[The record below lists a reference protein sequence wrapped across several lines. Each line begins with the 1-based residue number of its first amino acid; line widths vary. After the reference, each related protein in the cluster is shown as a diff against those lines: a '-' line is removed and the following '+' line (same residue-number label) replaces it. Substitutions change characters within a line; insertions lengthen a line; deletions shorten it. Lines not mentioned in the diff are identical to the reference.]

1 MMRGRYLAA
10 AVSAKVC
17 DRFMLSAILTTI
29 AALVVLGVLAVVI
42 FRVRSQSSHARTSS
56 RMRVKSVT
64 SVGIAAETP
73 KTSVSS
79 GSGASFGGSS
89 ISGEGLRSR
98 FVAVGVIAAGVFS
111 ALAVRLFGL
120 QVLNSASYSE
130 EAQNNLYTTVNT
142 PAPRGVIYD
151 SQGVALVANRQVQT
165 VLADADVVDNP
176 DVLLRLSSL
185 LGIPYEVVR
194 SRILDSSSGAQSQR
208 VVASDVKLRD
218 IAYISEHRDAFPGV
232 TTQVRTTRSYPYA
245 ALAAHVL
252 GYTGTASEEDLK
264 NAAEGRDIESG
275 DAVGKSG
282 VEQTYD
288 ALIAGDHGQRI
299 LVTDATGVIQ
309 QVVAETDPAKGN
321 DVYLTIDARVQYVAD
336 LALQEAVTGG
346 TGTAASCVVIDVET
360 GGIVA
365 MSNYPTYEPERFI
378 GGISQDTW
386 DAYQTEESHYPLM
399 NRAIA
404 GTYPAA
410 SCFKAFTGL
419 AGLTYGFA
427 DTKRT
432 WDCTGTW
439 TGFGDEFPQDCWLET
454 GHGPITFREGVIE
467 SCDTVFYEIAKDFY
481 NARGTLGNEAMQD
494 FIKEFGYA
502 ASTHIDL
509 SGEAEGRIPTPQWK
523 QEYFKDVPEE
533 AQWLPGDMSN
543 MVIGQGYV
551 LVTPVQ
557 VARAY
562 AAVATGRLL
571 RPHLLKEVKNSLGET
586 VLSFETIEDYHP
598 EVDPSLLA
606 VMQDALHGVATEN
619 SSVAA
624 DFGQYSWSAAAK
636 TGTAEVAGK
645 QDMAWF
651 SCYAPYEQ
659 PKFALA
665 LCLEEGGSGGTTGS
679 PIAARIM
686 DAAIRCSEGTFDQQI
701 TPIAAGSVGG
711 QEAPSDDEE
720 DNSDE
725 ETEE

>member
-1 MMRGRYLAA
+1 
-10 AVSAKVC
+10 
-17 DRFMLSAILTTI
+17 MLSAILTTI

-42 FRVRSQSSHARTSS
+42 FRVRLQSSRSRTSD

-64 SVGIAAETP
+64 SVGISAETP
-73 KTSVSS
+73 KTSISS
-79 GSGASFGGSS
+79 GSGAAFGGTSV
-89 ISGEGLRSR
+89 SGEGLRNR
-98 FVAVGVIAAGVFS
+98 FIAVGVLGAGVFG

-151 SQGVALVANRQVQT
+151 SQGVALVSNRQVQT

-176 DVLLRLSSL
+176 DVILRLSSL

-232 TTQVRTTRSYPYA
+232 TTQVRTTRSYPYG

-252 GYTGTASEEDLK
+252 GYTGTASEEDLN

-309 QVVAETDPAKGN
+309 QVVAETDPSKGN

-336 LALQEAVTGG
+336 TALKEAVTGG
-346 TGTAASCVVIDVET
+346 TGTAAACVVIDVET

-399 NRAIA
+399 NRSIA

-427 DTKRT
+427 DTTRT

-439 TGFGDEFPQDCWLET
+439 TGFGDEFPQDCWFET

-481 NARGTLGNEAMQD
+481 DARGTIGNEAMQD

-551 LVTPVQ
+551 LVTPIQ

-571 RPHLLKEVKNSLGET
+571 RPHLLKEVRNSLGET
-586 VLSFETIEDYHP
+586 VLTFETVEDYHP
-598 EVDPSLLA
+598 EVDSALLE

-619 SSVAA
+619 ASVSA
-624 DFGQYSWSAAAK
+624 DFGKYSWSAAAK

-665 LCLEEGGSGGTTGS
+665 LCLEEGGSGSTTGS

-686 DAAIRCSEGTFDQQI
+686 DAAIRCSEGTFDQKI
-701 TPIAAGSVGG
+701 APISATEVAGAEDTTDG
-711 QEAPSDDEE
+711 EDDSSSGDDSEE
-720 DNSDE
+720 
-725 ETEE
+725 

>member
-1 MMRGRYLAA
+1 
-10 AVSAKVC
+10 
-17 DRFMLSAILTTI
+17 MLSAILTTI

-42 FRVRSQSSHARTSS
+42 FRVRSQSSRTRTSD

-73 KTSVSS
+73 KTSNTS
-79 GSGASFGGSS
+79 GSGVSFGGSS
-89 ISGEGLRSR
+89 VNPDSLRNR
-98 FVAVGVIAAGVFS
+98 FLAVGVLAAGVFG
-111 ALAVRLFGL
+111 ALGVRLFGL
-120 QVLNSASYSE
+120 QILDSATYSE
-130 EAQNNLYTTVNT
+130 EAQENLYTTVST

-151 SQGVALVANRQVQT
+151 SQGVALVTNRQVQT
-165 VLADADVVDNP
+165 VLADADVADNS

-185 LGIPYEVVR
+185 LGIPYEIVR

-218 IAYISEHRDAFPGV
+218 IAYISEHRDAFPGI
-232 TTQVRTTRSYPYA
+232 TTQVRTTRTYPYG

-252 GYTGTASEEDLK
+252 GYTGTASEDDLN
-264 NAAEGRDIESG
+264 NAAEGRDIQSG

-299 LVTDATGVIQ
+299 LVTDASGAVQ
-309 QVVAETDPAKGN
+309 QVVAETDPSKGN
-321 DVYLTIDARVQYVAD
+321 DVYLTIDARVQHVAD
-336 LALQEAVTGG
+336 VALQEAVTGG
-346 TGTAASCVVIDVET
+346 TGTAAACVVIDVQT

-427 DTKRT
+427 DTTRT

-439 TGFGDEFPQDCWLET
+439 TGFGDEFPQKCWLET
-454 GHGPITFREGVIE
+454 GHGYITFREGVIE

-481 NARGTLGNEAMQD
+481 NARGTIGNEAMQD

-502 ASTHIDL
+502 ASTNIDL

-523 QEYFKDVPEE
+523 QEYFRDVPEE

-551 LVTPVQ
+551 LVTPIQ

-562 AAVATGRLL
+562 AAVATGKLL
-571 RPHLLKEVKNSLGET
+571 RPHLLKEVRNSLGET
-586 VLSFETIEDYHP
+586 VMSFETVEDYHP
-598 EVDPSLLA
+598 DVDESLLA

-636 TGTAEVAGK
+636 TGTGEVAGK

-651 SCYAPYEQ
+651 SCYAPYEE
-659 PKFALA
+659 PRFALS
-665 LCLEEGGSGGTTGS
+665 LCLEEGGSGSTTGS

-686 DAAIRCSEGTFDQQI
+686 DAAIRSLDGSLDEQI
-701 TPIAAGSVGG
+701 TAIPATGVNEQSSSSSSN
-711 QEAPSDDEE
+711 SDDEE
-720 DNSDE
+720 DPE
-725 ETEE
+725 E

>member
-1 MMRGRYLAA
+1 
-10 AVSAKVC
+10 
-17 DRFMLSAILTTI
+17 MLSAILTTI

-42 FRVRSQSSHARTSS
+42 FRVRSQSSQTRTSD

-73 KTSVSS
+73 KTSNTS
-79 GSGASFGGSS
+79 GSGVSFGGSS
-89 ISGEGLRSR
+89 VNPDSLRNR
-98 FVAVGVIAAGVFS
+98 FLAVGVLAAGVFG
-111 ALAVRLFGL
+111 ALGVRLFGL
-120 QVLNSASYSE
+120 QILDSATYSE
-130 EAQNNLYTTVNT
+130 EAQENLYTTVST

-151 SQGVALVANRQVQT
+151 SQGVALVTNRQVQT
-165 VLADADVVDNP
+165 VLADADVAENS

-185 LGIPYEVVR
+185 LGIPYEIVR

-218 IAYISEHRDAFPGV
+218 IAYISEHRDAFPGI
-232 TTQVRTTRSYPYA
+232 TTQVRTTRTYPYG

-252 GYTGTASEEDLK
+252 GYTGTASEVDLN
-264 NAAEGRDIESG
+264 NAAEGRDIQSG

-299 LVTDATGVIQ
+299 LVTDASGAVQ
-309 QVVAETDPAKGN
+309 QVVAETDPSKGN
-321 DVYLTIDARVQYVAD
+321 DVYLTIDARVQHVAD
-336 LALQEAVTGG
+336 VALQEAVTGG
-346 TGTAASCVVIDVET
+346 TGTAAACVVIDVQT

-427 DTKRT
+427 DTTRT

-439 TGFGDEFPQDCWLET
+439 TGFGDEFPQKCWLET
-454 GHGPITFREGVIE
+454 GHGYITFREGVIE

-481 NARGTLGNEAMQD
+481 NARGTIGNEAMQD

-502 ASTHIDL
+502 ASTNIDL

-523 QEYFKDVPEE
+523 QEYFRDVPEE

-551 LVTPVQ
+551 LVTPIQ

-562 AAVATGRLL
+562 AAVATGKLL
-571 RPHLLKEVKNSLGET
+571 RPHLLKEVRNSLGET
-586 VLSFETIEDYHP
+586 VMSFETVEDYHP
-598 EVDPSLLA
+598 DVDESLLA

-651 SCYAPYEQ
+651 SCYAPYEE
-659 PKFALA
+659 PRFALS
-665 LCLEEGGSGGTTGS
+665 LCLEEGGSGSTTGS

-686 DAAIRCSEGTFDQQI
+686 DAAIRSLDGSLDEQI
-701 TPIAAGSVGG
+701 TAIPATGVNEQSSSSSSN
-711 QEAPSDDEE
+711 SDDEE
-720 DNSDE
+720 DSE
-725 ETEE
+725 E

>member
-1 MMRGRYLAA
+1 
-10 AVSAKVC
+10 
-17 DRFMLSAILTTI
+17 MLSAILTTI

-42 FRVRSQSSHARTSS
+42 FRVRSQSSRTRTSD

-73 KTSVSS
+73 KTSNTS
-79 GSGASFGGSS
+79 GSGVSFGGSS
-89 ISGEGLRSR
+89 VNPDSLRNR
-98 FVAVGVIAAGVFS
+98 FLAVGVLAAGVFG
-111 ALAVRLFGL
+111 ALGVRLFGL
-120 QVLNSASYSE
+120 QILDSATYSE
-130 EAQNNLYTTVNT
+130 EAQENLYTTVST

-151 SQGVALVANRQVQT
+151 SQGVALVTNRQVQT
-165 VLADADVVDNP
+165 VLADADVAENS

-185 LGIPYEVVR
+185 LGIPYEIVR

-218 IAYISEHRDAFPGV
+218 IAYISEHRDAFPGI
-232 TTQVRTTRSYPYA
+232 TTQVRTTRTYPYG

-252 GYTGTASEEDLK
+252 GYTGTASEDDLN
-264 NAAEGRDIESG
+264 NAAEGRGIQSG

-299 LVTDATGVIQ
+299 LVTDASGAVQ
-309 QVVAETDPAKGN
+309 QVVAETDPSKGN
-321 DVYLTIDARVQYVAD
+321 DVYLTIDARVQHVAD
-336 LALQEAVTGG
+336 VALQEAVTGG
-346 TGTAASCVVIDVET
+346 TGTAAACVVIDVQT

-427 DTKRT
+427 DTTRT

-439 TGFGDEFPQDCWLET
+439 TGFGDEFPQKCWLET
-454 GHGPITFREGVIE
+454 GHGYITFREGVIE

-481 NARGTLGNEAMQD
+481 NARGTIGNEAMQD

-502 ASTHIDL
+502 ASTNIDL

-523 QEYFKDVPEE
+523 QEYFRDVPEE

-551 LVTPVQ
+551 LVTPIQ

-562 AAVATGRLL
+562 AAVATGKLL
-571 RPHLLKEVKNSLGET
+571 RPHLLKEVRNSLGET
-586 VLSFETIEDYHP
+586 VMSFETVEDYHP
-598 EVDPSLLA
+598 DVDESLLA

-651 SCYAPYEQ
+651 SCYAPYEE
-659 PKFALA
+659 PRFALS

-686 DAAIRCSEGTFDQQI
+686 DAAIRSLDGSLDEQI
-701 TPIAAGSVGG
+701 TAIPATGVNEQSSSSSSN
-711 QEAPSDDEE
+711 SDDEE
-720 DNSDE
+720 DSE
-725 ETEE
+725 E